1 MAIRL
6 NSIGSF
12 ETGIFDESAAEI
24 AAHDPASQ
32 RLFVVNA
39 NSANIEVL
47 DIRDPGN
54 PSKLFDINA
63 TNLGGIANSV
73 AVQDG
78 LVAVAVENNNTQEP
92 GLVAFYDING
102 TLLNTVPVGA
112 LPDMLTFT
120 PDGRTV
126 LVANEGE
133 PNDDYTIDPEGSVS
147 VIDISAGVANAT
159 VRTADFTAFND
170 RRQELLDAGLR
181 VFGPNASVAQD
192 VEPEY
197 IAVAPA
203 GDRAFVALQENNAF
217 AVVNIAEAR
226 IEDIVPFGFK
236 DHSLPENGFD
246 ASDRDDAINITSH
259 PNLVGM
265 YQPDAIAVYE
275 ANGQTFIVTANE
287 GDARDYDGFSEEAR
301 VKDITL
307 DPDAFPDFWTVQTDE
322 NLGRLTI
329 TTVDGRSDGTF
340 FNADL
345 SGESQVPAVETDAS
359 GRAVFKL
366 NDDQTALRYDLKVE
380 GLDFGP
386 ILGQT
391 PQTADTADD
400 VTRLHLHA
408 ASTGENGPVA
418 LGILDP
424 AQDGDFGATIN
435 EDGSTTLSGVW
446 QDSDAT
452 NQALSAF
459 IPSLLAA
466 NPDDEV
472 GLYVNIHTEANPD
485 GELRGQVTATEA
497 YDKLF
502 AFGARSFSIWDTQGN
517 LIADTGSDFERI
529 TAERF
534 PDNFN
539 SNNDENSFDTRSD
552 NKGPEPEGVAIGQ
565 VDGRSY
571 AFVGLERMGGIM
583 TYDITDPNNPVFVEY
598 VNNRDFNGD
607 PEAGTAGD
615 LGAEGI
621 IFVTPEDSPNGN
633 PLVVVAN
640 EVSGTTTLF
649 NVALDETPTPPTT
662 PSSNRW
668 QILHTSDLEGGVGA
682 IQDAPN
688 FAAVVEGLE
697 LDAQNQGVNSIL
709 LSAGDNYLPG
719 PFFAAAGDGSVR
731 ETLQGVYSDLFG
743 VDLSDIREG
752 VGRFDITNAN
762 VIGFDASAVGNHEFD
777 AGTSTLAD
785 IIGPDIRG
793 DGPEDV
799 RWLGAQFPYL
809 SANLDFS
816 DSNLGGLATSEIL
829 PSTAFASTPEDLD
842 AAGAAP
848 KLAPAT
854 IIERNGDRIGVVGI
868 TTPIVETISSTGDVA
883 VIGPNNNDMAALAN
897 VVQPTIDQLLGQG
910 INKIVTVSHLQQFQ
924 LEQELIPLLRGVD
937 VAVSGGSDSIL
948 ANPETRLR
956 AGDTAALPYP
966 VLTTNADGEPAVIVS
981 TDGEYSYVGRLV
993 VEFDD
998 NGVLLPGSINPN
1010 ESGPVPS
1017 DAQGV
1022 SEIWSQAAP
1031 GEDPFA
1037 PGRKGAVVRQ
1047 LTDAVQGVVTAKDQQ
1062 IFGTSSVFI
1071 EGRREKVR
1079 TEETTLGNLTA
1090 DANLFAAQQ
1099 VDPTVQVS
1107 LKNGGGIRAAIGEVI
1122 GDSGDLVPPQANP
1135 LSGKETGQISQL
1147 DIENSLRFNNEL
1159 TLLTLTA
1166 EQVRQVLEHGVA
1178 ETAPGQTPG
1187 RFPQVGGL
1195 SFSFDATLPPGQRV
1209 RSAAIV
1215 DESGD
1220 IVDPLVIG
1228 GEVFGDG
1235 DRPIRLVTLNFL
1247 AEGGDGYPF
1256 DDFVAQNPAFAN
1268 VVELPDVLTEAG
1280 AATAAMPGSEQD
1292 ALAEYL
1298 LTLGPFM
1305 EPETPAQADTRIQGL
1320 TERED
1325 GVFDPLTGME
1335 TNDVVRLFIDTQ
1347 QPINFGK
1354 FVAFVNSAQAGFRG
1368 DNGLGFL
1375 FGGQVDG
1382 IFETGADSLSGQ
1394 GQPFLSDVLDLS

>member
-24 AAHDPASQ
+24 AAYDAASQ

-39 NSANIEVL
+39 NSASIEVL
-47 DIRDPGN
+47 DIQN
-54 PSKLFDINA
+54 PNNPTKLFEINA
-63 TNLGGIANSV
+63 TDLGGIANSV
-73 AVQDG
+73 AVNDG
-78 LVAVAVENNNTQEP
+78 LVAVAVENNDTQQP
-92 GLVAFYDING
+92 GLVAFYDIDG

-120 PDGRTV
+120 PDGQTI

-159 VRTADFTAFND
+159 VRTADFTAFNEQ
-170 RRQELLDAGLR
+170 RQELVDAGLR
-181 VFGPNASVAQD
+181 IFGPNASLAQD

-197 IAVAPA
+197 IGVAPA

-226 IEDIVPFGFK
+226 IEEIIPFGFK
-236 DHSLPENGFD
+236 EHSRPENALD
-246 ASDRDDAINITSH
+246 ASDRDDAINIATY

-275 ANGQTFIVTANE
+275 TNGQTFIVTANE
-287 GDARDYDGFSEEAR
+287 GDARDYDGFSEETR
-301 VKDITL
+301 IKDITL
-307 DPDAFPDFWTVQTDE
+307 DPDAFPDFWTLQADE

-329 TTVDGRSDGTF
+329 TTVNGLSNGTF

-345 SGESQVPAVETDAS
+345 SGESQVPPLETDAS

-366 NDDQTALRYDLKVE
+366 NDEQSALRYDMKVD

-391 PQTADTADD
+391 PQTPDTADD
-400 VTRLHLHA
+400 VTMLHLHA
-408 ASTGENGPVA
+408 ASAGENGPVA
-418 LGILDP
+418 LGILNP
-424 AQDGDFGATIN
+424 AQDPDFSATIN
-435 EDGSTTLSGVW
+435 EDGSTTLSGIW
-446 QDSDAT
+446 QETDAA
-452 NQALSAF
+452 NQPLSTF

-466 NPDDEV
+466 SPDDEV

-485 GELRGQVTATEA
+485 GELRGQITATQA
-497 YDKLF
+497 YDQLF
-502 AFGARSFSIWDTQGN
+502 AFGARSFAIWDTQGN

-539 SNNDENSFDTRSD
+539 STNDENSFDTRSD
-552 NKGPEPEGVAIGQ
+552 NKGPEPEGVAIGE
-565 VDGRSY
+565 VNGRSY

-583 TYDITDPNNPVFVEY
+583 TYDITDSSNPVFVEY

-607 PEAGTAGD
+607 VEAGTAGD
-615 LGAEGI
+615 LGPEGI
-621 IFVTPEDSPNGN
+621 IVIPPDESPSGQS
-633 PLVVVAN
+633 LVVVTN
-640 EVSGTTTLF
+640 EVSGNTRLF
-649 NVALDETPTPPTT
+649 DITSDETPTPPTT

-668 QILHTSDLEGGVGA
+668 QILHASDLEGGVSA

-697 LDAQNQGVNSIL
+697 RDAQNQGINSIL

-719 PFFAAAGDGSVR
+719 PFFAAAGDRSVR
-731 ETLQGVYSDLFG
+731 ETLQGVYSDRFG
-743 VDLSDIREG
+743 VDLSNIREG

-785 IIGPDIRG
+785 IIGTDIRG
-793 DGPEDV
+793 DRPEDV

-809 SANLDFS
+809 STNFDFS
-816 DSNLGGLATSEIL
+816 NSNLGELATSEIL
-829 PSTAFASTPEDLD
+829 PNTAFASTPQDLN

-854 IIERNGDRIGVVGI
+854 IIERNGDRIGVVGM
-868 TTPIVETISSTGDVA
+868 TTPIVETISSTGDVT
-883 VIGPNNNDMAALAN
+883 VLGPNSNDMAALAN
-897 VVQPTIDQLLGQG
+897 VVQPTIDQLLNQG

-948 ANPETRLR
+948 ANPGTRLR
-956 AGDTAALPYP
+956 AGDTAQLPYP
-966 VLTTNADGEPAVIVS
+966 LLTNNADGEPAVIVS
-981 TDGEYSYVGRLV
+981 TDGEYSYVGRLL

-998 NGVLLPGSINPN
+998 NGVLLPESINPN
-1010 ESGPVPS
+1010 QSGPVAS

-1022 SEIWSQAAP
+1022 SEVWTQAAP

-1062 IFGTSSVFI
+1062 IFGTSTVFI
-1071 EGRREKVR
+1071 DGRREKVR

-1090 DANLFAAQQ
+1090 DANLFSAQQ

-1107 LKNGGGIRAAIGEVI
+1107 LKNGGGIRAPIGEVL
-1122 GDSGDLVPPQANP
+1122 GDTGDLVPPQANP

-1159 TLLTLTA
+1159 TLLNLTA
-1166 EQVRQVLEHGVA
+1166 EQLRQVLEHGVA

-1187 RFPQVGGL
+1187 RFPQLGGL

-1209 RSAAIV
+1209 RSAAII

-1228 GEVFGDG
+1228 GQIFGDG

-1247 AEGGDGYPF
+1247 ADGGDGYPF
-1256 DDFVAQNPAFAN
+1256 DRFAAENPAFAN

-1280 AATAAMPGSEQD
+1280 AATAATPGSEQD

-1298 LTLGPFM
+1298 LTISPFM
-1305 EPETPAQADTRIQGL
+1305 EPETPPEADTRIQGL

-1335 TNDVVRLFIDTQ
+1335 TSEVVRLFIDSEQT
-1347 QPINFGK
+1347 INFGK
-1354 FVAFVNSAQAGFRG
+1354 FVAFVNSVNTGFRG
-1368 DNGLGFL
+1368 DNGLGLL
-1375 FGGQVDG
+1375 FGGQVGD
-1382 IFETGADSLSGQ
+1382 ILEASADPLSGQ
-1394 GQPFLSDVLDLS
+1394 VQPFLSDVLDLS

>member
-1 MAIRL
+1 MVIRL
-6 NSIGSF
+6 TPIGSF

-24 AAHDPASQ
+24 AAYDSASQ

-39 NSANIEVL
+39 NSASIEVL
-47 DIRDPGN
+47 DIQN
-54 PSKLFDINA
+54 PNNPTKLFEINA
-63 TNLGGIANSV
+63 TDLGGIANSV
-73 AVQDG
+73 AVNDG

-159 VRTADFTAFND
+159 VRTADFRAFNGQ
-170 RRQELLDAGLR
+170 RQELLDAGLR
-181 VFGPNASVAQD
+181 IFGPNASLAQD

-197 IAVAPA
+197 IAVAPR

-226 IEDIVPFGFK
+226 IENIFPFGFK
-236 DHSLPENGFD
+236 DHSRPENGLD
-246 ASDRDDAINITSH
+246 ASDRDNGINITNH

-265 YQPDAIAVYE
+265 YQPDAIAIYE

-301 VKDITL
+301 IKDITL
-307 DPDAFPDFWTVQTDE
+307 DPDAFPDFWTLQADE

-329 TTVDGRSDGTF
+329 TTVNGLSDGTV

-391 PQTADTADD
+391 PQTPDTADD
-400 VTRLHLHA
+400 VTMLHLHA
-408 ASTGENGPVA
+408 AKAGENGPMA
-418 LGILDP
+418 LGIFDP
-424 AQDGDFGATIN
+424 TQDPDVSATIN
-435 EDGSTTLSGVW
+435 EDGSTTLSGIW
-446 QDSDAT
+446 QDSDAA
-452 NQALSAF
+452 NQPLSTF

-485 GELRGQVTATEA
+485 GELRGQITATQA
-497 YDKLF
+497 YDQLF
-502 AFGARSFSIWDTQGN
+502 AFGARSFAIWDTQGN
-517 LIADTGSDFERI
+517 LIADSGSDFERI
-529 TAERF
+529 TAEQF

-539 SNNDENSFDTRSD
+539 SDNDENSFDTRSD

-565 VDGRSY
+565 VNGRSY

-598 VNNRDFNGD
+598 INNRDFNGD
-607 PEAGTAGD
+607 PETGTAGD
-615 LGAEGI
+615 LGPEGI
-621 IFVTPEDSPNGN
+621 IVIPSEESPTSQS
-633 PLVVVAN
+633 LVVVAN
-640 EVSGTTTLF
+640 EVSGNTRLF
-649 NVALDETPTPPTT
+649 NIAPPTTPPTT

-668 QILHTSDLEGGVGA
+668 QILHASDLEGGVGA

-697 LDAQNQGVNSIL
+697 RDAQNQGINSIL

-719 PFFAAAGDGSVR
+719 PFFAAAGDSSVR
-731 ETLQGVYSDLFG
+731 ETLQGVYSELFG
-743 VDLSDIREG
+743 VDLSNIREG

-762 VIGFDASAVGNHEFD
+762 VIGFDASAIGNHEFD
-777 AGTSTLAD
+777 AGTSTFAE
-785 IIGPDIRG
+785 IISSDIRG
-793 DGPEDV
+793 DAPEDV

-816 DSNLGGLATSEIL
+816 NSNLGELATSEIL
-829 PSTAFASTPEDLD
+829 PNTAFASTPQDLN

-868 TTPIVETISSTGDVA
+868 TTPIVETVSSTGDVT
-883 VIGPNNNDMAALAN
+883 VLGPNSNDMGALAN
-897 VVQPTIDQLLGQG
+897 VVQPTIDQLLNQG

-948 ANPETRLR
+948 ANPGTRLR

-966 VLTTNADGEPAVIVS
+966 LLTNNADGDPAVIVS

-998 NGVLLPGSINPN
+998 NGVLLPQSINPN
-1010 ESGPVPS
+1010 ESGPVAS

-1022 SEIWSQAAP
+1022 SEVWTQAAP

-1062 IFGTSSVFI
+1062 IFGTSTVFV

-1090 DANLFAAQQ
+1090 DANLVAAQQ

-1107 LKNGGGIRAAIGEVI
+1107 LKNGGGIRAPIGEVL

-1166 EQVRQVLEHGVA
+1166 EQLRQVLEHGVA

-1195 SFSFDATLPPGQRV
+1195 SFSFDATLPAGQRI

-1228 GEVFGDG
+1228 GQIFGDG

-1256 DDFVAQNPAFAN
+1256 DDFVAENPAFAN

-1280 AATAAMPGSEQD
+1280 AATAATPGSEQD

-1298 LTLGPFM
+1298 LTVGPFM

-1325 GVFDPLTGME
+1325 GVFDPLTGMP
-1335 TNDVVRLFIDTQ
+1335 TNEVVRLFIDSEQT
-1347 QPINFGK
+1347 INFGK
-1354 FVAFVNSAQAGFRG
+1354 FVAFVNSVNTGFRG

-1375 FGGQVDG
+1375 FGEQVGGVLEASADPLWRAAAESSPRGQ
-1382 IFETGADSLSGQ
+1382 I
-1394 GQPFLSDVLDLS
+1394 VLRD

>member
-424 AQDGDFGATIN
+424 AQDGDFDATIN

-615 LGAEGI
+615 LGPEGI
-621 IFVTPEDSPNGN
+621 IVIPPEESPTGES
-633 PLVVVAN
+633 LVVVAS
-640 EVSGTTTLF
+640 EVSGNTRLF
-649 NVALDETPTPPTT
+649 DISSDEAPTPPTT

-816 DSNLGGLATSEIL
+816 DSNLDGLATSEIL

-1280 AATAAMPGSEQD
+1280 AATAATPGSEQD

-1382 IFETGADSLSGQ
+1382 IFETGADPLSGQ

>member
-39 NSANIEVL
+39 NSASIEVL

-54 PSKLFDINA
+54 PSKLFEINA

-73 AVQDG
+73 AVKNG

-120 PDGRTV
+120 PDGQTI

-197 IAVAPA
+197 IAVAPG

-236 DHSLPENGFD
+236 DHSRPENGLD

-265 YQPDAIAVYE
+265 YQPDAIDVYE

-307 DPDAFPDFWTVQTDE
+307 DPDAFPDFWTVQADE

-329 TTVDGRSDGTF
+329 TTVNGRSDGTF
-340 FNADL
+340 FDADL

-391 PQTADTADD
+391 PQTPDTADD

-408 ASTGENGPVA
+408 ASAGENGPVA

-424 AQDGDFGATIN
+424 AQDADFSATIN
-435 EDGSTTLSGVW
+435 EDGSTTLSGIW
-446 QDSDAT
+446 QDSDAA
-452 NQALSAF
+452 NQALSTF

-466 NPDDEV
+466 SPDDEV

-529 TAERF
+529 TAEQF

-539 SNNDENSFDTRSD
+539 SDNDENSFDTRSD

-565 VDGRSY
+565 VNGRSY

-583 TYDITDPNNPVFVEY
+583 TYDITDPNNPVFVNY
-598 VNNRDFNGD
+598 LNNRNFNGD

-615 LGAEGI
+615 LGPEGLI
-621 IFVTPEDSPNGN
+621 VLPSQESPTGES
-633 PLVVVAN
+633 LIVVAN
-640 EVSGTTTLF
+640 EVSGNTRLF
-649 NVALDETPTPPTT
+649 DISSDEAPTPPTT

-668 QILHTSDLEGGVGA
+668 QILHASDLEGGVGA

-697 LDAQNQGVNSIL
+697 LEAQNQGVNSIL

-743 VDLSDIREG
+743 VNLSDIREG

-816 DSNLGGLATSEIL
+816 NSNLGGLATSEIL

-854 IIERNGDRIGVVGI
+854 IIKRNGDRIGVVGI

-883 VIGPNNNDMAALAN
+883 VIGPNSNDMAALAN

-937 VAVSGGSDSIL
+937 VAVSGGSDSLL
-948 ANPETRLR
+948 ANPGTRLR

-966 VLTTNADGEPAVIVS
+966 VLSNNADGEPAVIVS

-1099 VDPTVQVS
+1099 VDPRVQVS

-1135 LSGKETGQISQL
+1135 LSGKETGEISQL

-1228 GEVFGDG
+1228 GEIFGDG
-1235 DRPIRLVTLNFL
+1235 DRPIRLVSLNFL

-1268 VVELPDVLTEAG
+1268 VVELPDILTEAG
-1280 AATAAMPGSEQD
+1280 AATAATPGSEQD

-1335 TNDVVRLFIDTQ
+1335 TNEVVRLFIDTQ